1 MKKGTVDH
9 MPLYTYQVMDKA
21 GSQLDGKLEADHE
34 LAAIGRLRKMGYMI
48 VEIAEVKESSFKKI
62 FQGRGKVKVGDLSF
76 FTRQL
81 AAMLT
86 AGIPL
91 TRCLYTLGEQTKNPV
106 LARIAGEV
114 ARNVEG
120 GISFSESLRAYP
132 DVFSPMFMDMVK
144 AGEIGGSLDQ
154 MLERLSGQLER
165 DKSLRDS
172 IRTATFY
179 PAVILIFASFVVL
192 AMLFFVVPIFVGFF
206 PADVQLPLLTKIVI
220 GLSDSLRDYWYV
232 YQLVLLGIYLGIRV
246 YMGSEHGRR
255 IWDLIRFKLPLF
267 GDLFIKATTARFAR
281 TLSTL
286 LSGGIPVLQALE
298 AAGPASGSSQVTKA
312 IQATSEGIQQ
322 GQSIAVPLQ
331 RSGFFPPMVIN
342 MVAVGEETGQLAH
355 LLERVAI
362 FYEEEVATMTKGLT
376 SIIEPLLI
384 IFVGIIIAVM
394 VLAVYLP
401 IFTVVT
407 SVGG

>member
-1 MKKGTVDH
+1 
-9 MPLYTYQVMDKA
+9 
-21 GSQLDGKLEADHE
+21 
-34 LAAIGRLRKMGYMI
+34 
-48 VEIAEVKESSFKKI
+48 
-62 FQGRGKVKVGDLSF
+62 
-76 FTRQL
+76 
-81 AAMLT
+81 MLT

-91 TRCLYTLGEQTKNPV
+91 TRCLYTLGEQTKNPI

-220 GLSDSLRDYWYV
+220 GLSNSLRDFWYV

-246 YMGSEHGRR
+246 YMGSEHGRQ

-384 IFVGIIIAVM
+384 IFVGIVIAVM